1 MGQKRKNNMTEQ
13 PTKQTSEQL
22 HELILAELRVI
33 REQTILTN
41 SRVKNLELWRAF
53 ITGGLT
59 IVGIMIVPI
68 LIKMFAI

>member
-1 MGQKRKNNMTEQ
+1 MTEQ

>member
-1 MGQKRKNNMTEQ
+1 MTEQ

-22 HELILAELRVI
+22 HEIIIGELKII

-41 SRVKNLELWRAF
+41 SRVKNLELWSAY

-59 IVGIMIVPI
+59 ILGILVVPI
-68 LIKMFAI
+68 LIKLFAL